1 MARCGSRT
9 NTQSHHITYTH
20 HGYEHRPDVI
30 KSDLIVLC
38 KECHQAER
46 GKVIQYLKERGIT
59 ACPII
64 K

>member
-38 KECHQAER
+38 KECHQAEH
-46 GKVIQYLKERGIT
+46 GISN
-59 ACPII
+59 PDDEI
-64 K
+64 